1 MWLHLFRCWRGTGD
15 VDVAKKKGEW
25 HGLAHNHL
33 HSHTSM
39 FQHSNLLTWSSK
51 YWTMIS
57 CPEAAASI
65 SGVKPEPGS
74 LCMREESWKSQKCE
88 QIVIFFFDGLFRV
101 NKDTHLTLASALLS
115 SRNLTICWWPVL
127 VQWNR
132 AVQPTE
138 SFNSKSAPC
147 FLGFKMEKKEE
158 EKKKKC
164 WMFTIKFKAQK
175 ECWI

>member
-1 MWLHLFRCWRGTGD
+1 MLKRYRRCRCG
-15 VDVAKKKGEW
+15 KKKENDMVWLITTCTHTRVCSSTVTYSHDQVSTEQWFHAQKQQPPSVGW
-25 HGLAHNHL
+25 SQNLAPCVWGK
-33 HSHTSM
+33 SHE
-39 FQHSNLLTWSSK
+39 NLKS
-51 YWTMIS
+51 
-57 CPEAAASI
+57 
-65 SGVKPEPGS
+65 VNRS
-74 LCMREESWKSQKCE
+74 LF
-88 QIVIFFFDGLFRV
+88 FFFDGLFRA

-158 EKKKKC
+158 EKKKKKS

>member
-15 VDVAKKKGEW
+15 VDVAKKGEW

-88 QIVIFFFDGLFRV
+88 QIVIFLLMVFLEQIKTLTWHWRQHYYPAGTWPSVGGLCLCSGTERSSLQSPSTP
-101 NKDTHLTLASALLS
+101 NRPLAF
-115 SRNLTICWWPVL
+115 WVL
-127 VQWNR
+127 KW
-132 AVQPTE
+132 
-138 SFNSKSAPC
+138 
-147 FLGFKMEKKEE
+147 KK
-158 EKKKKC
+158 KKKKRKKKC